1 MRQMT
6 PEFEEKPIEQNQDD
20 RLEMKSLSR
29 KDRLKYKKEKM
40 KATMEGMSRSEKF
53 KYLLYFY
60 KEALIIGTA
69 LLLVAIILGK
79 SIYSATRPITISYV
93 VVNCGNQMEFNM
105 TPMRDYAKSINKYD
119 GYQIKCDTN
128 VAIVK
133 DEYSQ
138 EYENNANSQVY
149 INFLTMCTSDYYD
162 VVFTNKEGAFY
173 CASQNVFYPLDKY
186 LDAETYEKI
195 KDRIYVAKDMNG
207 VEQQVA
213 IDISDTEFAK
223 SMNLGYKDALIG
235 FAGDQEDNHERVQEF
250 LNYLFP

>member
-6 PEFEEKPIEQNQDD
+6 PEFEEKPVEKNQDD

-29 KDRLKYKKEKM
+29 RERRKYKKEKM
-40 KATMEGMSRSEKF
+40 KSTMEGMSKSEKF
-53 KYLLYFY
+53 KYILYFY
-60 KEALIIGTA
+60 KEALIIGSI
-69 LLLVAIILGK
+69 LLVASILLGR

-93 VVNCGNQMEFNM
+93 VLNCVNQMEFNM
-105 TPMRDYAKSINKYD
+105 EPMRDYAKSIDKYN

-128 VAIVK
+128 VAIKK
-133 DEYSQ
+133 DEYTQ
-138 EYENNANSQVY
+138 DYESNANSQIY
-149 INFLTMCTSDYYD
+149 INFLTMCTADYYD

-173 CASQNVFYPLDKY
+173 CATQDVFYPIDKY
-186 LDAETYEKI
+186 LDEETYEKV

-223 SMNLGYKDALIG
+223 SLNLGYSDILIG
-235 FAGDQEDNHERVQEF
+235 FAGDQQDNHDRVNEF
-250 LNYLFP
+250 LKYLFP